1 MEKELEPDSLFQVLI
16 KVFYLLFGIEKK
28 DQINTE
34 RREILAASIR
44 IDAIVTFS
52 DDFDFTKLI
61 KRLFP
66 WFRYAS
72 YSTQGLGKKNIF
84 EYKGKSDPLKVGQY
98 CQYALVELGLMLIRF
113 CFDFKAEVK
122 SKRPMS

>member
-1 MEKELEPDSLFQVLI
+1 MEKELKPDSLFQVLI
-16 KVFYLLFGIEKK
+16 KIFHLLFGIEKK

-44 IDAIVTFS
+44 IDAVVTFP
-52 DDFDFTKLI
+52 DDFDFTRLI

-66 WFRYAS
+66 W
-72 YSTQGLGKKNIF
+72 LGKMNIF

-98 CQYALVELGLMLIRF
+98 CQYALAELGLMLIRF
-113 CFDFKAEVK
+113 CFDSKAEVE
-122 SKRPMS
+122 SKLPMS